1 MSDRT
6 KPKRDLEPSYLK
18 AKHSALRL
26 LSYRS
31 RSEKEVHRRL
41 QGRFTEDAINHTIS
55 DLREHG
61 LLNDMSFAREWRE
74 KRQRLKPRASQVIRR
89 ELREL
94 GVDSEI
100 IQETLSDFDDSS
112 NAHRAGYKYATK
124 LPLDDNAV
132 FKRKLGGF
140 LHRKG
145 FHGEILSLTV
155 ERIWLE
161 LFDPLDSHIDGDSQ
175 YS

>member
-61 LLNDMSFAREWRE
+61 LQMICHSLENGGKNVRDSNHVLLKSFDE
-74 KRQRLKPRASQVIRR
+74 
-89 ELREL
+89 
-94 GVDSEI
+94 
-100 IQETLSDFDDSS
+100 
-112 NAHRAGYKYATK
+112 N
-124 LPLDDNAV
+124 
-132 FKRKLGGF
+132 
-140 LHRKG
+140 
-145 FHGEILSLTV
+145 
-155 ERIWLE
+155 
-161 LFDPLDSHIDGDSQ
+161 
-175 YS
+175 